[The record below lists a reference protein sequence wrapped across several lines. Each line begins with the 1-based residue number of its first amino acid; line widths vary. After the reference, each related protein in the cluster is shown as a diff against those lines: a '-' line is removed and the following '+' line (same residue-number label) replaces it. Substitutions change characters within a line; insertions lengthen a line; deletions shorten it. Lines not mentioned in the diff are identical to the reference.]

1 MERNVINLAAVL
13 FWLIALTLPLFAWGV
28 YIAVKRQ
35 ASLRSIFI
43 VIAAESVILAM
54 LVALTAR

>member
-13 FWLIALTLPLFAWGV
+13 FWIIAVMLPLFAWGV
-28 YIAVKRQ
+28 YVAVKRQ

-43 VIAAESVILAM
+43 VIAVESVILAT
-54 LVALTAR
+54 LVALTS